1 MFSGIVETIS
11 PILSIEDSKG
21 QRKFLV
27 GTPRGWKLNSGE
39 SISIEGVCSTIQK
52 VNRKAFEVIYMP
64 ETLRRTTLGNFRPGR
79 KVNLERSLTLQSL
92 IGGHLVQGHI
102 DTTAQIRKIYNDGN
116 AKIFEFQLP
125 ARFSRYLVEKGSV
138 AVDGV
143 SLTVMSIR
151 PGRFR
156 VSLLEYTLGHTT
168 LGEKGLGER
177 VNIELDILAKYVE
190 KLLRR

>member
-1 MFSGIVETIS
+1 VFSGIVETIS